1 MHGQLMYPIDV
12 FHFVQEK
19 FKIAWNENEINLF
32 FSEECSS
39 VKMSVGK

>member
-19 FKIAWNENEINLF
+19 FKIAWNENEINKPLF
-32 FSEECSS
+32 FWGMFFRKNVCR
-39 VKMSVGK
+39 